1 VTTVKEAV
9 FTDKAPRPVGPY
21 SQAIVAG
28 DLVFISGQIPIDPR
42 TGKLV
47 EGDFEDQVRRV
58 LENIKAILEAAGLT
72 LDDVVKVTAFLKDP
86 SKFQDFNRVYSEYFK
101 GSFPA
106 RTTVFVADLPAGA
119 QVEVEAIALRPR

>member
-1 VTTVKEAV
+1 MKEAV

-47 EGDFEDQVRRV
+47 EGDFEAQVRRV
-58 LENIKAILEAAGLT
+58 LENLRAILEAAGLT

-86 SKFQDFNRVYSEYFK
+86 S
-101 GSFPA
+101 
-106 RTTVFVADLPAGA
+106 
-119 QVEVEAIALRPR
+119 

>member
-1 VTTVKEAV
+1 VKEAV

-47 EGDFEDQVRRV
+47 EG
-58 LENIKAILEAAGLT
+58 GLRG
-72 LDDVVKVTAFLKDP
+72 P
-86 SKFQDFNRVYSEYFK
+86 GQE
-101 GSFPA
+101 GP
-106 RTTVFVADLPAGA
+106 
-119 QVEVEAIALRPR
+119 

>member
-1 VTTVKEAV
+1 VKEAV

-47 EGDFEDQVRRV
+47 EGDFEAQVRRV
-58 LENIKAILEAAGLT
+58 LENLKAILEAAGLT
-72 LDDVVKVTAFLKDP
+72 LDDVVKVTAFLKD
-86 SKFQDFNRVYSEYFK
+86 SNIKFK
-101 GSFPA
+101 IK
-106 RTTVFVADLPAGA
+106 T
-119 QVEVEAIALRPR
+119 